1 MFAQDAP
8 GASPSGSDTRL
19 RRLARSDAT
28 PPIIRPLVVL
38 VDDDPL
44 VLQALRRALRDE
56 PVELRTS
63 TDPEEVIEWVR
74 REQVGLVIAD
84 YRIPGLL
91 SGATLL
97 QIVKAA
103 SPSTRRL
110 MLTAWPDEA
119 LVRRAGEMG
128 LMETLAKPWDDEEL
142 RRRVRQALADR
153 SDEE

>member
-1 MFAQDAP
+1 MAPQDIP
-8 GASPSGSDTRL
+8 GASGANSGTRVRPL
-19 RRLARSDAT
+19 DRRDAA
-28 PPIIRPLVVL
+28 PPVLRPLVVL
-38 VDDDPL
+38 VDDDPA

-56 PVELRTS
+56 PVELRTT
-63 TDPEEVIEWVR
+63 TDPEEVIDWVR
-74 REQVGLVIAD
+74 REDVRVVMAD

-103 SPSTRRL
+103 SPATRRL
-110 MLTAWPDEA
+110 MLTAWPDDA

-142 RRRVRQALADR
+142 RRRIREALSPR
-153 SDEE
+153 DEE